1 MKKWIRW
8 QGLTFFAAILILLF
22 AFWFLLV
29 DALVK
34 RLIEKSGTQMVG
46 ARVELAGANL
56 SLFPAGLTLT
66 RLQVTNPDEPM
77 KNAVEIARISCKID
91 GLNLLRRKII
101 IEEMSVEGVRLG
113 TARTHSGALPRA
125 PEWKPSRKG
134 EPKTPSFGI
143 PSFELGK
150 KEESNPLLAAVASAL
165 SDVPSFRV
173 KAKVSGPIENY
184 QVEVSSDLDDQIKK
198 AVSSQLQKYA
208 SKFEKDLSSAV
219 LQKVGGPLQ
228 GAKGSLGDLDGI
240 GKELQNRLRQM
251 TGLQSTKTPQKLPG
265 GLKLF

>member
-8 QGLTFFAAILILLF
+8 QGLTVFAAILILLL

-34 RLIEKSGTQMVG
+34 WQIEKNGTQMVG

-101 IEEMSVEGVRLG
+101 IEEMSMEGVRLG

-125 PEWKPSRKG
+125 PERKPS
-134 EPKTPSFGI
+134 PKRELKIPSFGI
-143 PSFELGK
+143 PSFELPSVEK
-150 KEESNPLLAAVASAL
+150 ILQKEELKSLKLLE
-165 SDVPSFRV
+165 SFRANASGEKENWQKRLAELPDQKKIEEYKSRV
-173 KAKVSGPIENY
+173 EKLKSVSERGVGGI
-184 QVEVSSDLDDQIKK
+184 VGGASEVMDLQKEIQKDLDR
-198 AVSSQLQKYA
+198 
-208 SKFEKDLSSAV
+208 
-219 LQKVGGPLQ
+219 
-228 GAKGSLGDLDGI
+228 
-240 GKELQNRLRQM
+240 LQNA
-251 TGLQSTKTPQKLPG
+251 QKE
-265 GLKLF
+265 F